1 MNSRQIAFLRLL
13 LEHEEYLPVGF
24 YAGKMDVSDK
34 TLRRMIHGVNEIL
47 TSYNGVIES
56 RPGTGIRLEINEEER
71 GRLMNSAYMMEL
83 MDSGALS
90 RSWNQLSR
98 RMDIALN
105 LLLYSDEATSLSG
118 LAYKYYVSKSSIAGD
133 LKALVP
139 FAGKHELRII
149 QGHGGDIGRGNRE
162 LSAQGPGGTAAVYS
176 GQ

>member
-13 LEHEEYLPVGF
+13 LEHEEYLPVSF

-34 TLRRMIHGVNEIL
+34 TLRRMIPGVNEIL
-47 TSYNGVIES
+47 MSYNGAVES
-56 RPGTGIRLEINEEER
+56 RPGTGIKLEVNEEER

-90 RSWNQLSR
+90 GSWNQLSR

-105 LLLYSDEATSLSG
+105 LLLYSDETTSLSG

-139 FAGKHELRII
+139 FAGSM
-149 QGHGGDIGRGNRE
+149 N
-162 LSAQGPGGTAAVYS
+162 
-176 GQ
+176 